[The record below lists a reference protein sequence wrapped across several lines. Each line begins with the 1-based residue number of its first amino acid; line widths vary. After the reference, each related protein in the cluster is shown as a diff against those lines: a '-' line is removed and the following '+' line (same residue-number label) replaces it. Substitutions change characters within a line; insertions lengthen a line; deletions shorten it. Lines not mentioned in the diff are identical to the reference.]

1 MIIHLVE
8 FNSIPRL
15 NFASSTMTA
24 GEYKNRVD
32 KDGHLE
38 ISVHSG
44 GRVLR
49 KIYGKKIIIENNMMT
64 VSMPDDSYEA
74 KALDATVSKG
84 VGVMMKID
92 EMNYKTMEI
101 NSKEEWNNIINK
113 AADKVILPHHIELNE
128 DYNSFVKIMMR
139 IVYTST
145 IESVSAN
152 MKCIGMWFELI
163 SMIDSK
169 MRNILEEENK
179 FSSTAIYMKKSKK
192 YIDQNYMKKVKISD
206 LADELKITPNYLSKI
221 FKDNANMTFTN
232 YLNFTRVEKA
242 REIFVYDKKISS
254 EEVAAKVGFCDSRYM
269 NIMFKKYLG
278 LTVHKC
284 RQVDNELSFCFVKPW
299 EKMED

>member
-38 ISVHSG
+38 ISVRSG
-44 GRVLR
+44 GRVLH
-49 KIYGKKIIIENNMMT
+49 KIYGKEIIFENNMLT

-84 VGVMMKID
+84 VGVTMKID
-92 EMNYKTMEI
+92 DMNYKTMEI
-101 NSKEEWNNIINK
+101 NSKEEWNNIKNK

-128 DYNSFVKIMMR
+128 DYNSFVKIMMS

-145 IESVSAN
+145 IESVSSN
-152 MKCIGMWFELI
+152 MKCISMWFELI

-221 FKDNANMTFTN
+221 FKDNTNITFTD

-242 REIFVYDKKISS
+242 REIFVYDKEISS
-254 EEVAAKVGFCDSRYM
+254 EEVAEKVGFCDSRYM

-284 RQVDNELSFCFVKPW
+284 RQADNELSFCFVKPW